1 MHLSR
6 QRSFVLEP
14 RTLRLRSC
22 AIALILPLLLLLSDV
37 RNASADYN
45 VHVWAAGA
53 DERNLLGGRW
63 AAFGTPS
70 CHVSATTVSDEN
82 RLPGEKAISIHARQ
96 QGTKPCGLWM
106 HLFNDSVSRKA
117 IYILRSDGYL
127 TFWVKGRHGGEDFSI
142 AMADVT
148 LFERDDTHLAG
159 SIGKYLK
166 FGVTTQWERVVIP
179 LSDFGLNG
187 MPVSFAI
194 LFRNHGEQL
203 MWIDDIELSGTPEI
217 GPALP
222 RSKAIWIWNTE
233 ELLRNPVSRRNM
245 FAFAREQGID
255 HIFLQILYTVADHQ
269 KWPSVSISD
278 GAALRRLLAE
288 ASDDGIKVHA
298 LDGDPE
304 FVLQKNHARVLSLMR
319 AILDFNRSSAPS
331 ERFYGIHLDNEPYLL
346 IGFDG
351 PQHDSIL
358 RQFIELNEKAMR
370 FLRESRQ
377 AIVFGVDV
385 PFWFADIAATPNNSD
400 APGDGT
406 ESFTDRILDVVDNVC
421 IMDYRTKVNGP
432 NGIIEHA
439 RSAVDHANRVAK
451 KVFIG
456 VETFREQ
463 ATPVH
468 FLYGVTQDDW
478 NILARNNAPLM
489 LSSRLD
495 GFPLRIFNDGLRH
508 HVGVAEPRQAPSRP
522 LNDVLAEIYSIYGA
536 TIDGHQADLTRLMI
550 HVRET
555 LSRSLEFSG
564 FEPFVVNGGHTLAV
578 GFLTTERMAAST
590 SFDGHR
596 RAQMDEILREVVHY
610 FDKEP
615 GFAGI
620 AIDDYVHFRALR
632 P

>member
-1 MHLSR
+1 MALLP
-6 QRSFVLEP
+6 QPSFLAP
-14 RTLRLRSC
+14 RTLRPRSC
-22 AIALILPLLLLLSDV
+22 AIALILPLLLLFGDI
-37 RNASADYN
+37 RNASADHN

-63 AAFGTPS
+63 AAFSTPS
-70 CHVSATTVSDEN
+70 CHVSATTVSDVN

-106 HLFNDSVSRKA
+106 HLFNDSVSPKVADIPRT
-117 IYILRSDGYL
+117 DGYL
-127 TFWVKGRHGGEDFSI
+127 IFWVKGAHGGEDFSI
-142 AMADVT
+142 AMADLG

-166 FGVTTQWERVVIP
+166 VGVTTQWQRVVIA

-194 LFRNHGEQL
+194 LFRDHGEQL
-203 MWIDDIELSGTPEI
+203 MWIDDIELSGKPDI
-217 GPALP
+217 GPAMP

-245 FAFAREQGID
+245 FAFARDQGID
-255 HIFLQILYTVADHQ
+255 QIFLQVLYTVADHQ
-269 KWPSVSISD
+269 EWPTITISNQ
-278 GAALRRLLAE
+278 AALRRLLAE
-288 ASDDGIKVHA
+288 ASDDSIRVHA

-304 FVLQKNHARVLSLMR
+304 FVLQKNHARVLSLMS
-319 AILDFNRSSAPS
+319 AILDFNRSSPS
-331 ERFYGIHLDNEPYLL
+331 RERFYGIHLDNEPYLL

-351 PQHDSIL
+351 PQRDSIL
-358 RQFIELNEKAMR
+358 RQFIELNEQVMR

-377 AIVFGVDV
+377 SIVFGVDV

-400 APGDGT
+400 ASGDGT
-406 ESFTDRILDVVDNVC
+406 KSLTDRILDVVDNVC
-421 IMDYRTKVNGP
+421 IMDYRTTANGP

-439 RSAVDHANRVAK
+439 RSAVYHANRVAK

-468 FLYGVTQDDW
+468 FLYGVTEDDW
-478 NILARNNAPLM
+478 NILARDNAPLM

-508 HVGVAEPRQAPSRP
+508 NVGVAEPRQAPSRP
-522 LNDVLAEIYSIYGA
+522 LNDVLAEIYSTYGA
-536 TIDGHQADLTRLMI
+536 TVDGRQADLTRLMI
-550 HVRET
+550 HAQEA
-555 LSRSLEFSG
+555 LSRSSEFSG
-564 FEPFVVNGGHTLAV
+564 FKPFIVGGGHSLVA

-596 RAQMDEILREVVHY
+596 RAQMDETLGEVVHY
-610 FDKEP
+610 FDKDP

-620 AIDDYVHFRALR
+620 AIDDYEHLRMLR